1 VADLPDSKWGMLERP
16 VLPTIRHVF
25 RGPRGLC
32 IQYVKVAEV
41 ILGKLRNSMALGSVE
56 LATRGVR
63 LPDGT
68 KIRVLRDQ
76 SSDILYI
83 DTTETA
89 YAPYKEF
96 PYFDFSF
103 IPKEHYMSPAGD
115 DGMAYLLGDETLPLS
130 DTNPN
135 PKRPMGG
142 YHYTG
147 HPYWKGLPDKA
158 ETYPSN
164 KAILWGNQFYFDAK
178 GRNLV
183 SWWHSPGGDLPIPI
197 IRPGDYRAT
206 RGTDV
211 FTLDVNGYLT
221 AVDVQDG
228 PPVYTPIHTTIRR
241 QVLLPNGATAF
252 TLPEFRFG
260 HFTANYRFHIL
271 APQLYRNNSKWDRY
285 DGILTLLD
293 DVAFIAGYTRCMV
306 PLEEDENTYIHAS
319 DLLLFTVDVLKQ
331 EAAPVVYMANF
342 AGIEEGYS
350 SAIFD
355 ISPLIADALGIETA
369 LIDQEV
375 TYPWRFNSTGTEAM
389 WIVSVGDSLLRGN
402 VNNIRLVWL
411 VFSIDPVNATLAIT
425 DKKVL
430 SYNIDVNSVST
441 NIATSVVPASGSDS
455 FFNYSVD
462 YVPGDCYYGDPHPLE
477 DTEYW
482 KLNTNIFS
490 GTDRVTT
497 DNRVTTDYSNDIPI
511 AYSYSPEDERILLN
525 LQETTEST
533 EVINFSNKESYFGN
547 YHKRT
552 SPYGY
557 WERWP
562 HKDQYYETEIQLTL
576 CGGGY
581 SCVGIADKFT
591 TFHQFLDVYTYYLD
605 QYDGAASHSVLTTAV
620 IATNNGLEL
629 DLIERTLNVQIES
642 LTRAESRLTWKT
654 RDQADASS
662 YYSHY
667 VVSYPG
673 CGPVGEVGYTAS
685 TTDTDEV
692 QKDSYISDNEKSEII
707 SDEYTARL
715 LTYSDL
721 SRGVVE
727 YKEFSMS
734 YANTMDYIN
743 SVQENTSIINRNWYQ
758 YHTSL
763 PSDTGLIITETS
775 MPDTVEENK
784 VIDGDVAYSLN
795 IKSVVFDYINK
806 EKKIL
811 YESTAYEGS
820 ASNMVIGS
828 AFSQLVPGYYGT
840 YSSTANR
847 FFYINRLRQY
857 LDRHS
862 SFSGMVDISNS
873 KSMRYMYSELHE
885 KAYQMYLH
893 DPIVLGAFFDA
904 FDDQFVCE
912 SGIETNTPERDF
924 LLENLPVTEEHRS
937 LYPIALVRNRA
948 RVWGNPPTRIEK
960 IKA

>member
-1 VADLPDSKWGMLERP
+1 MADLPESKWGMLERP

-25 RGPRGLC
+25 RGPRELC
-32 IQYVKVAEV
+32 TKYVKIAEIV
-41 ILGKLRNSMALGSVE
+41 LGKLRNSMALGDIE

-115 DGMAYLLGDETLPLS
+115 DGTAYLLGDETLPRS

-142 YHYTG
+142 YHYTS
-147 HPYWKGLPDKA
+147 HPYWKGLPDKV
-158 ETYPSN
+158 EVYPSN

-178 GRNLV
+178 GRNMV

-221 AVDVQDG
+221 TVDIRDG

-241 QVLLPNGATAF
+241 QILLQNGTTAF

-285 DGILTLLD
+285 DNTLD
-293 DVAFIAGYTRCMV
+293 DVSFIAGYTRCMV
-306 PLEEDENTYIHAS
+306 PLENEDTYIHAS
-319 DLLLFTVDVLKQ
+319 DLLIFAVDELKQ
-331 EAAPVVYMANF
+331 ETAPIFYMANF
-342 AGIEEGYS
+342 AGIEEGYQ
-350 SAIFD
+350 SATFD
-355 ISPLIADALGIETA
+355 IRPLIADALGIGNA

-389 WIVSVGDSLLRGN
+389 WIVSVGDRLLRGKVDN
-402 VNNIRLVWL
+402 VRLVWL
-411 VFSIDPVNATLAIT
+411 VFSIDPVNAMLTIT

-441 NIATSVVPASGSDS
+441 NIATSVTPSSGGDS
-455 FFNYSVD
+455 FFSSSVD
-462 YVPGDCYYGDPHPLE
+462 YVAGDCYYGNPHPLE
-477 DTEYW
+477 HTECW
-482 KLNTNIFS
+482 ALNTNIFS
-490 GTDRVTT
+490 GTDRSTT
-497 DNRVTTDYSNDIPI
+497 DNRATTDYSKDIPI
-511 AYSYSPEDERILLN
+511 AYSYSPKDERILLN

-533 EVINFSNKESYFGN
+533 ELINFSNKENYFGN
-547 YHKRT
+547 YNKRT
-552 SPYGY
+552 TPYGY

-562 HKDQYYETEIQLTL
+562 HKDQYYDTGIQLTP

-581 SCVGIADKFT
+581 SCVGIADKLI
-591 TFHQFLDVYTYYLD
+591 TFQQFLDVYTYYLD
-605 QYDGAASHSVLTTAV
+605 QYDGTASNSVFTTAV

-642 LTRAESRLTWKT
+642 LTRAESKLGWKT
-654 RDQADASS
+654 KDQADATF
-662 YYSHY
+662 YYSHT
-667 VVSYPG
+667 VVAYPG
-673 CGPVGEVGYTAS
+673 CGPVGEVGYNS
-685 TTDTDEV
+685 NTTDINEV
-692 QKDSYISDNEKSEII
+692 QKDSYISTNEKSEII

-734 YANTMDYIN
+734 YNNTMDYIN
-743 SVQENTSIINRNWYQ
+743 SVQENTSIINRNWYR
-758 YHTSL
+758 YNTSL
-763 PSDTGLIITETS
+763 PSDTGLIVTETS
-775 MPDTVEENK
+775 MPDTTEENK
-784 VIDGDVAYSLN
+784 VINGDVVYSLN

-806 EKKIL
+806 VKKIL
-811 YESTAYEGS
+811 YESTAYDGS
-820 ASNMVIGS
+820 ASNMVTGS
-828 AFSQLVPGYYGT
+828 TFTQLMPGYYGT
-840 YSSTANR
+840 YSSTESK

-873 KSMRYMYSELHE
+873 EIMRYLYSELHE
-885 KAYQMYLH
+885 KSYQMYLH
-893 DPIVLGAFFDA
+893 DPIILGAFFDE
-904 FDDQFVCE
+904 FEDQFVCE

-924 LLENLPVTEEHRS
+924 LLGNLPVKEEHRS

-948 RVWGNPPTRIEK
+948 RLWRSPPTRVEK

>member
-1 VADLPDSKWGMLERP
+1 MADLPDSKWGMLERP

-25 RGPRGLC
+25 RGPRELC
-32 IQYVKVAEV
+32 VQYIKIAEV

-115 DGMAYLLGDETLPLS
+115 DGTAYLLGDETLPQS

-164 KAILWGNQFYFDAK
+164 KAILWGNQFYFDAR

-206 RGTDV
+206 RGADV

-221 AVDVQDG
+221 AVDIQDG

-241 QVLLPNGATAF
+241 QMVLPNGASAF

-285 DGILTLLD
+285 DSILTVFD
-293 DVAFIAGYTRCMV
+293 DIAFIAGYTRCMA

-319 DLLLFTVDVLKQ
+319 DLLLFTVDTLKQ
-331 EAAPVVYMANF
+331 ETAPVIYMANF

-355 ISPLIADALGIETA
+355 ISSLIADALGMETA
-369 LIDQEV
+369 FIDQEV

-389 WIVSVGDSLLRGN
+389 WIVSVGDRILRGAVTN
-402 VNNIRLVWL
+402 VRLVWF
-411 VFSIDPVNATLAIT
+411 VFSIDAKNAMLAVTDMRVLGYTL
-425 DKKVL
+425 
-430 SYNIDVNSVST
+430 NINSTSS
-441 NIATSVVPASGSDS
+441 ATSSPA
-455 FFNYSVD
+455 V
-462 YVPGDCYYGDPHPLE
+462 LE
-477 DTEYW
+477 DNSTYFFSSEITGTYTNCFLGTYNLEKTEYW
-482 KLNTNIFS
+482 ILSDFILE
-490 GTDRVTT
+490 GTDVTLSDLRTTIET
-497 DNRVTTDYSNDIPI
+497 DEEVPAIY
-511 AYSYSPEDERILLN
+511 AYSKDDERLVAYIRGQSIGN
-525 LQETTEST
+525 EA
-533 EVINFSNKESYFGN
+533 INFLKKEGYARSYW
-547 YHKRT
+547 KRT
-552 SPYGY
+552 EPYGY
-557 WERWP
+557 WEQWP
-562 HKDQYYETEIQLTL
+562 HTDYVVEVPYWTE
-576 CGGGY
+576 CPDGPK
-581 SCVGIADKFT
+581 CVGSFEGFRF
-591 TFHQFLDVYTYYLD
+591 FHRILDNYSSYLD
-605 QYDGAASHSVLTTAV
+605 DSVGEA
-620 IATNNGLEL
+620 IAISSANISLVSNNGLNL
-629 DLIERTLNVQIES
+629 KLIEKSTVANTDSLYEAESKLRWKTQNEPEAFIYHSTETRDCTGGYGLNEVTMDLDEYQTDSYRVLNEQHDIIEETV
-642 LTRAESRLTWKT
+642 LTR
-654 RDQADASS
+654 
-662 YYSHY
+662 
-667 VVSYPG
+667 V
-673 CGPVGEVGYTAS
+673 
-685 TTDTDEV
+685 
-692 QKDSYISDNEKSEII
+692 
-707 SDEYTARL
+707 
-715 LTYSDL
+715 LTYSNL
-721 SRGVVE
+721 AKGLIE
-727 YKEFSMS
+727 YKEFSKEYS
-734 YANTMDYIN
+734 NTMDYVD
-743 SVQENTSIINRNWYQ
+743 SVDD
-758 YHTSL
+758 HTSQIHRHWYRYNSSL
-763 PSDTGLIITETS
+763 PEDTGLIITETPL
-775 MPDTVEENK
+775 PDETISSNSL
-784 VIDGDVAYSLN
+784 DRSVAYELT
-795 IKSVVFDYINK
+795 IKSAILDFINK
-806 EKKIL
+806 ETTVL
-811 YESTAYEGS
+811 YEADAYMDEAAKTVTGTS
-820 ASNMVIGS
+820 VT
-828 AFSQLVPGYYGT
+828 LLTPGYFGT
-840 YSSTANR
+840 SSSNEER
-847 FFYINRLRQY
+847 LFYVSRLRQY
-857 LDRHS
+857 FDRFS
-862 SFSGMVDISNS
+862 SFSGMVDLSNVEA
-873 KSMRYMYSELHE
+873 MRYLYSELHE

-893 DPIVLGAFFDA
+893 DPVVLGAFFDA

-924 LLENLPVTEEHRS
+924 LLENLPVEEEHRS

-948 RVWGNPPTRIEK
+948 RLWGSPPTRVEK
-960 IKA
+960 FKA